1 MLYTRRAFIL
11 SAGVAALLAGLPASA
26 SDPSG
31 VVRIGMLASMFRDVK
46 PAMMGALS
54 KPFNAIVH
62 ERTGLANELV
72 VTSAPD
78 DMRTQLESKKIQFG
92 VFHSHEFAWMSAKQ
106 PDLVPLMITVPRR
119 RPLQTYVVVHASCK
133 ATSVADLRGKVLVVP
148 SGTREYSRLYIDRQ
162 CRAVGTPAADFFA
175 GVSTP
180 PEQESALHEVAENKR
195 SCAALVDIGGL
206 ESFASRHP
214 VRNKRLRVLA
224 TSEEFPPSVV
234 AYHKGL
240 VDEGTLRRFRD
251 GMSSAHTSTFGKH
264 LLSMWNLSS
273 FEPVPADYSN
283 RLAAI
288 AKLYPPLPDETK

>member
-1 MLYTRRAFIL
+1 MLYTRRAFVL
-11 SAGVAALLAGLPASA
+11 LTGGAALVAGLPAIA
-26 SDPSG
+26 ADPG
-31 VVRIGMLASMFRDVK
+31 AVVRIGMLASMFRDVK
-46 PAMMGALS
+46 PAMMAALS
-54 KPFNAIVH
+54 KPFNAIVQ

-72 VTSAPD
+72 VASAPD
-78 DMRTQLESKKIQFG
+78 DMRTQLEAKKIQFG
-92 VFHSHEFAWMSAKQ
+92 VFHSHEFAWMNSKQ
-106 PDLVPLMITVPRR
+106 PDLVPLMIAVPRR
-119 RPLQTYVVVHASCK
+119 RTLQTYVVVHASSG

-162 CRAVGTPAADFFA
+162 CRAAGSPAAEFFA

-234 AYHKGL
+234 VYHKGL
-240 VDEGTLRRFRD
+240 VDENTLRRFRD
-251 GMSSAHTSTFGKH
+251 GMGSAHTTTFGKH
-264 LLSMWNLSS
+264 LLSMWNLSA
-273 FEPVPADYSN
+273 FEAVPADYPT
-283 RLAAI
+283 RLATI
-288 AKLYPPLPDETK
+288 AKLYPPLPDEAK